1 MQLLKSR
8 KNIIIASVMA
18 LLMFLMTG
26 FSILSVHALSYS
38 DNKLIVGSSDGF
50 EDMTFSQN
58 ATISLYYDEET
69 PITINWLK
77 ANPDFSF
84 TINYGASV
92 DAYGRPKVG
101 VTGRG
106 IEIISSK
113 EFNYQSITTNSTT
126 SFPES
131 THNTPLILTTGKV
144 ENFSIKSSVSL
155 TKFQKVMNLVTQVAS
170 TLIAIASSMVGFLTA
185 NPLTLLFV
193 IVPLI
198 FLGIVLVKRLK

>member
-1 MQLLKSR
+1 MQLLKSQ

-26 FSILSVHALSYS
+26 FSILLVHALSYS

-58 ATISLYYDEET
+58 TTISLYYDEET
-69 PITINWLK
+69 PLTLNWLK
-77 ANPDFSF
+77 ANPDFYFVITPSADGGS
-84 TINYGASV
+84 YQC
-92 DAYGRPKVG
+92 PKVG
-101 VTGRG
+101 VVGRTL
-106 IEIISSK
+106 ELRTSK
-113 EFNYQSITTNSTT
+113 TFNYETFANATTTTYPQSDYDK
-126 SFPES
+126 
-131 THNTPLILTTGKV
+131 PLILQTSSI
-144 ENFSIKSSVSL
+144 ESYSIKSSVSL

-198 FLGIVLVKRLK
+198 FLGIVLAKRLK